1 MNPNNFCTSKVAHR
15 VKTSSDAITVRLHFK
30 LIIVVC
36 LKVLSYFVCLLY
48 TSLCPMSHSKGIL
61 YQLYA
66 GVIQLSILLLTS
78 AVSKRL

>member
-48 TSLCPMSHSKGIL
+48 TSLCLMSHYKGIL

-66 GVIQLSILLLTS
+66 GIQLSILLLTS